1 MSKKVL
7 FSHLTETVDDNFVSG
22 KGQKI
27 NKSNYKLNTLVPID
41 DLGIDDIANGLQY
54 NIDAI
59 QLVATGTLTSAQIL
73 ALNATPI
80 TLIAAPGANKTII
93 VDEIQL
99 FLDYN
104 SATYVAGAGED
115 LTFQYATGNVGIAAI
130 DNDAVTFLTA
140 SADAHWLCKPAGI
153 YAASVAGTGDG
164 VLLTTI
170 DNEGIEVTIASG
182 EVATGDSPI
191 KWKIK
196 YHVVTNLS

>member
-1 MSKKVL
+1 MKNIL
-7 FSHLTETVDDNFVSG
+7 ASHLVDAVDDAYLTG
-22 KGQKI
+22 KGHKL
-27 NKSNYKLNTLVPID
+27 NKSNYKLNKLVPST
-41 DLGIDDIANGLQY
+41 DLGIQ
-54 NIDAI
+54 NI
-59 QLVATGTLTSAQIL
+59 QQEVEGTLTSAQIL
-73 ALNATPI
+73 ALNGTPV
-80 TLIAAPGANKTII
+80 TLIPAPGTGKTII

-115 LTFQYATGNVGIAAI
+115 LVFQYVTGNVAIASI
-130 DNDAVTFLTA
+130 DNDAVAFLTA
-140 SADAHWLCKPAGI
+140 SADAHWLGKPVGI

-182 EVATGDSPI
+182 EVATGNSPI

-196 YHVVTNLS
+196 YHVVTNLN